1 MTRGLIAKV
10 AQTDWRL
17 KISRKA
23 YATFKR
29 MSPRVISP
37 PKAVGEVTG
46 FRVSAEGPDG
56 LGGKSRPVL
65 GLPENIFRPVFS
77 GVP

>member
-10 AQTDWRL
+10 AQSDWQL
-17 KISRKA
+17 KIPRKPH
-23 YATFKR
+23 ATFKR

-46 FRVSAEGPDG
+46 FCVSAEGPDG

-65 GLPENIFRPVFS
+65 GLSGKIFRPMFS
-77 GVP
+77 RVS